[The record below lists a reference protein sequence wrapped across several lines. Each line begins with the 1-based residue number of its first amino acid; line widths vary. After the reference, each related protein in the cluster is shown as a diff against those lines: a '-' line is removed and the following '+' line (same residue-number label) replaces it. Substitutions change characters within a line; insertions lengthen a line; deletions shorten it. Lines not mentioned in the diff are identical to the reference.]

1 MASNFNSIKVQLKLS
16 IGYSVANRE
25 DEVLLSDYISE
36 DEWNKLNLFEKDEFL
51 ENEILNEWANDFIEK
66 SVWVDTAKDSKND

>member
-16 IGYSVANRE
+16 IGYPVANRE